1 MTDTNY
7 QNIEKNQISL
17 SVRFEDLVGPKFK
30 IANMNIA
37 VLECSRR
44 YLRFIGENRL
54 HLEPGI
60 DVTGE
65 LHYPNGRIIPLFGAL
80 VSHGSDQ
87 SYFELITPV
96 SNAALNR
103 RDHYRIC
110 YSADDALPLV
120 IGRSTAFVQD
130 ISERGM
136 KFSCDSESGFKRNED
151 ILGQLQ
157 FHDASHHTIIGKIL
171 QRQKNICT
179 VRLARSIPYQYI
191 MSEQS
196 YLIRKYPRVN
206 TPRSDKSTKSG

>member
-1 MTDTNY
+1 MTDTNF

-17 SVRFEDLVGPKFK
+17 AVRFEDLTGPTFK
-30 IANMNIA
+30 IDKMNIA

-54 HLEPGI
+54 HLKPGT

-65 LHYPNGRIIPLFGAL
+65 LHYQNGRIIPLFGEL
-80 VSHGSDQ
+80 VSHGADQ
-87 SYFELITPV
+87 SYFKLKTPV

-103 RDHYRIC
+103 RAHFRIC
-110 YSADDALPLV
+110 YAADDVLPLV
-120 IGRSTAFVQD
+120 IGKNTVLVQD
-130 ISERGM
+130 ISEQGM
-136 KFSCDSESGFKRNED
+136 KFSCDRESEYKRNDD

-157 FHDASHHTIIGKIL
+157 FHDESHYTIIGKIL
-171 QRQKNICT
+171 KRNENICT
-179 VRLARSIPYQYI
+179 VRLARSIPYQHI

-206 TPRSDKSTKSG
+206 SRPT